1 MATLG
6 LSDSIETITPVLW
19 VSSWIEFIDV
29 ALDPSED
36 DTILEVSS
44 SLLFPH
50 NTPYRPNMM
59 NIAPTKLLHPRKFNQ
74 FIIKILNSVE
84 KEEMH
89 IHVNKI
95 PVMQA

>member
-19 VSSWIEFIDV
+19 DSSRMEFIDI
-29 ALDPSED
+29 ASDPFED
-36 DTILEVSS
+36 DTVSAVSS

-59 NIAPTKLLHPRKFNQ
+59 DIAPAKLLHPRKFYQ
-74 FIIKILNSVE
+74 FIIKILISME

-89 IHVNKI
+89 IHINNI